1 MKRGKPTGLWYVQ
14 FYKPSP
20 YPGPYTLWSVGPA
33 KGGFTSKAEAEAWVL
48 ALRRL
53 S

>member
-1 MKRGKPTGLWYVQ
+1 MKRGKRTDFWYVQ
-14 FYKPSP
+14 FYKPGY
-20 YPGPYTLWSVGPA
+20 YPGANVLWKVGPA